1 MYSATHAVDFI
12 RSTLWRDGRLLA
24 TYKNG
29 NAHLNAY
36 LDDYAFM
43 LDGLLE
49 LMQAEFRQSDLDFSV
64 ELAEVLLKQFEGK
77 QTGGFFFTSHDHEK
91 LIHRPMQGHDNA
103 TPSGNGVAAYAL
115 QRLGYLVGEPR
126 YLQAA
131 QNALNVFYPTMS
143 LHASSYCS
151 LLMTLEEIL
160 TPPQIVILR
169 GQESA
174 LTEWRNVLQHSS
186 PYILVF
192 ALPTKLV
199 DLPPSLNKPCPTDK
213 PVNAWI
219 CQGVI
224 CQPEISDLLEL
235 QQACKFQGKM

>member
-1 MYSATHAVDFI
+1 M
-12 RSTLWRDGRLLA
+12 WRNGRLLA
-24 TYKNG
+24 TFKNG

-49 LMQAEFRQSDLDFSV
+49 LMQAEFRQSDLDFSI
-64 ELAEVLLKQFEGK
+64 ELAEVLLEQFESK

-91 LIHRPMQGHDNA
+91 LIHRPMPGHDNA

-115 QRLGYLVGEPR
+115 QRLGHLVGEPR

-131 QNALNVFYPTMS
+131 ENALNVFYSAMS
-143 LHASSYCS
+143 LHTSSYCS
-151 LLMTLEEIL
+151 LMITLEETL

-169 GQESA
+169 GQESV
-174 LTEWRNVLQHSS
+174 LTEWRNALQNSS
-186 PYILVF
+186 PYTLVF
-192 ALPTKLV
+192 ALPTELV
-199 DLPPSLNKPCPTDK
+199 GLPPSLNKPCPTDK
-213 PVNAWI
+213 PVNAWV

-224 CQPEISDLLEL
+224 CQPEISDLQEL